1 MLGEKQKPNYETI
14 NDETVSVFPEE
25 IQSIGLG
32 GQPDWPTQIAKIAQ
46 SVEHDVANVRVAS
59 SNLVFRSHAMMV

>member
-32 GQPDWPTQIAKIAQ
+32 GQPD
-46 SVEHDVANVRVAS
+46 
-59 SNLVFRSHAMMV
+59 